1 MPSCVGINITT
12 ASSPIIAAN
21 TYAPDVIAMKIIAN
35 TINATIT
42 SAIE

>member
-12 ASSPIIAAN
+12 ASSPIIMAN
-21 TYAPDVIAMKIIAN
+21 ANAPEVIAMKIIAN